1 MTLVH
6 FDEAMILLMQFS
18 LVISCC
24 NITFL
29 VFWISQGGV
38 ATLIKWGGWSHTI
51 MCRKLRSKISWLL
64 FYGPW
69 CIFMPVHD
77 QYFQTAVSFIQYY
90 AVLLIFTCSYMG
102 DYPFYRWRKW
112 VITNF
117 EGVLF
122 WKMEINFWVKQRNFY
137 HRCPII
143 LNKNFVRGP
152 CGGRQRDD
160 LPGSPLEFPLI
171 GENCA
176 YIAEGYRR
184 PCAATS
190 GFWATICKTVRP
202 MLSVRCPVCLSVLS
216 VTLVYCGQTVGR
228 IKMKLGVQVGLGPD
242 HIVLGGD
249 PADPP
254 SKGHSPPP
262 NFWPMFIAAKWLHGW
277 SWYLAWR

>member
-1 MTLVH
+1 M
-6 FDEAMILLMQFS
+6 
-18 LVISCC
+18 
-24 NITFL
+24 
-29 VFWISQGGV
+29 
-38 ATLIKWGGWSHTI
+38 
-51 MCRKLRSKISWLL
+51 
-64 FYGPW
+64 
-69 CIFMPVHD
+69 
-77 QYFQTAVSFIQYY
+77 
-90 AVLLIFTCSYMG
+90 
-102 DYPFYRWRKW
+102 
-112 VITNF
+112 TNF
-117 EGVLF
+117 GGVLF
-122 WKMEINFWVKQRNFY
+122 WKMEINFSVKQHNFY

-176 YIAEGYRR
+176 YIAEGDRR

-202 MLSVRCPVCLSVLS
+202 VLSVRCPVCLSVLS

-228 IKMKLGVQVGLGPD
+228 IKMKLGMQVGLGPD

-254 SKGHSPPP
+254 SKGHSPLPIFGPCLSRPNGWMDEAGTWHGGRPQPRWLCVRWGPRPLPSKGGSALP
-262 NFWPMFIAAKWLHGW
+262 NFRLISIVAKWLHASKCHLVW
-277 SWYLAWR
+277 N